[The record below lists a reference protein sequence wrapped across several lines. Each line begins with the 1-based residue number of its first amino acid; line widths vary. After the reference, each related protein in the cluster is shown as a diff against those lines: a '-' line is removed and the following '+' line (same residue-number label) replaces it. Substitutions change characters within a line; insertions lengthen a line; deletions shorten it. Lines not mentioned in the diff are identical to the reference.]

1 MTEHWR
7 PRRRADC
14 AGVPRPCPFV
24 GCRYNTF
31 LDVRADGRL
40 VRLRGKNGP
49 LSVNPATSCAL
60 DIAEAGPR
68 QVTDIANLLGVTTPR
83 ISQIIDRASQRLR
96 VLYDYDDI
104 EPADFGPTLAE
115 ATREVR

>member
-14 AGVPRPCPFV
+14 AGVPRPCPYV

-40 VRLRGKNGP
+40 VRLRGKSGP
-49 LSVNPATSCAL
+49 LAVNPATSCAL
-60 DIAEAGPR
+60 DIAEAPR
-68 QVTDIANLLGVTTPR
+68 SVTEIADLLGVTKGMISR
-83 ISQIIDRASQRLR
+83 IVDRASQRLR

-104 EPADFGPTLAE
+104 EPADFGPTFDE